1 MPGMNSGLNPAD
13 PTIVAAF
20 RSALVHQWVI
30 VALIFVLL
38 LAAWGATR
46 AWAGGHGAAAA
57 GSPAQWHEPRARRL
71 LRVGFGILWVF
82 D

>member
-20 RSALVHQWVI
+20 RSALVHQWAI

-38 LAAWGATR
+38 LVAWGATR
-46 AWAGGHGAAAA
+46 AWAGGAGRQGAAAA
-57 GSPAQWHEPRARRL
+57 DRSPPSARSA
-71 LRVGFGILWVF
+71 
-82 D
+82 

>member
-38 LAAWGATR
+38 LVAWGATR
-46 AWAGGHGAAAA
+46 AWAGGHL
-57 GSPAQWHEPRARRL
+57 SLIH
-71 LRVGFGILWVF
+71 I
-82 D
+82 